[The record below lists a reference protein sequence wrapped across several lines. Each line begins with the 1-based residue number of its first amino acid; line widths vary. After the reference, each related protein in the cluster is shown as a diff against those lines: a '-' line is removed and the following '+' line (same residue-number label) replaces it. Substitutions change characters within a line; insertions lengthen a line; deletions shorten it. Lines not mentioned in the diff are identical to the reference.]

1 MIYLDN
7 AATTGKKPVSVINA
21 VSYSLQNYN
30 ANPGRS
36 GHELSVKVAGEIF
49 KCRKNIKE
57 FFNASSENNV
67 CFTYNCTQAINT
79 VLKGVLNQGDHII
92 ISSLEHNAV
101 FRPINYLVKEKNIK
115 FDIAEVNLIND
126 ELTLKNIERLISN
139 KTKMIFVTA
148 SSNVLGKKLP
158 LKQIGN
164 LCRKYNILFG
174 VDAAQGAGIFEID
187 IKEMNID
194 FLCFAGHKGFY
205 APTGIGVLIAEKY
218 IENIL
223 ISGGTGVGSK
233 EAFQPTDMPERLES
247 GTQNIS
253 GILGLNAGI
262 NFVKAKNI
270 RKIEAHEIGMIQ
282 HLYSELKKIGAKLYT
297 SFPSQK
303 LYSPVLSFNFHGLLS
318 DEVGDILNKEKIA
331 VRTGLHCSPLAHNQI
346 GTSKIGTVR
355 VSPSIFNNFDEIDRL
370 IFVLKKAI

>member
-7 AATTGKKPVSVINA
+7 AATTGKKPASVINA

-36 GHELSVKVAGEIF
+36 GHELSVKVAEEIF

-79 VLKGVLNQGDHII
+79 VLKGVLNRGEHII

-115 FDIAEVNLIND
+115 YDIFNVNLIND
-126 ELTLKNIERLISN
+126 ELTLKNIERLINN

-148 SSNVLGKKLP
+148 SSNVIGKKLP

-187 IKEMNID
+187 MKEMNID

-233 EAFQPTDMPERLES
+233 EAFQPSDMPERLES

-253 GILGLNAGI
+253 GILGLNAGL

-270 RKIEAHEIGMIQ
+270 RKIEAHEIKMIQ

-303 LYSPVLSFNFHGLLS
+303 SYSPVLSFNFANLLS

-346 GTSKIGTVR
+346 GTSEIGTVR